1 MKEWWALESGCCHL
15 LVLWL
20 WVKKSESHLLN
31 YKTDYCEGVR
41 GTQQILECQC
51 LLCSHSGPVSKK
63 FTFSRDDVDPS
74 LQRQWPQALQSIKK
88 GGETERRKSTRKVL
102 SGSSRL
108 QSLVCMAGRVRGEC
122 SPASLGS
129 RETTTQTPHLL
140 THRCLEPADHQ
151 ELPKPP
157 TPVSRRPSS
166 TSCQYFIRKTFNTQE
181 SLKSCTVNI
190 HLGIT

>member
-1 MKEWWALESGCCHL
+1 M
-15 LVLWL
+15 
-20 WVKKSESHLLN
+20 KKSESHLLN

-122 SPASLGS
+122 SPASLGG
-129 RETTTQTPHLL
+129 RETTTQITQGFQRRGDRPV
-140 THRCLEPADHQ
+140 TVKAATGRVTSV
-151 ELPKPP
+151 LPPFLFVLCSSVAEVTRTTKQH
-157 TPVSRRPSS
+157 TRPV
-166 TSCQYFIRKTFNTQE
+166 
-181 SLKSCTVNI
+181 
-190 HLGIT
+190 